1 MIKKKV
7 SEILQ
12 PVGIFFPSISLSSVL
27 PYPLRDKLVKSK
39 FRKTYD
45 QPGVQILGKIV
56 KSVKFYMK
64 ETFL

>member
-7 SEILQ
+7 SEILP

-39 FRKTYD
+39 FS